1 VDTTLVL
8 LCALECGRG
17 QQDSVD
23 DLSQRLALSAALTRF
38 LNHALV
44 AGQKD
49 PFSQTMFKRAQ
60 GVDLPSWMVKLRH
73 EAAHG
78 RAIPAL
84 EPLVE
89 AVTAAVEWLKER
101 YWHQPPLD
109 WNPPEPA
116 LDSLVILK

>member
-1 VDTTLVL
+1 VGTTLVL

-49 PFSQTMFKRAQ
+49 PLSQTMFKRAQ

-84 EPLVE
+84 EPLV
-89 AVTAAVEWLKER
+89 VTAAVEWLKER
-101 YWHQPPLD
+101 HWYQPS
-109 WNPPEPA
+109 EPA
-116 LDSLVILK
+116 LD